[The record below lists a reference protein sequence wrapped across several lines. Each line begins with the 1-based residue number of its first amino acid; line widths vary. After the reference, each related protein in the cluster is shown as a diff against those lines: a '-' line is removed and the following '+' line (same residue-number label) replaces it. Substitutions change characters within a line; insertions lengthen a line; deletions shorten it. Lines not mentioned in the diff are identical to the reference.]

1 MKKLIMMM
9 AAALLTGTMSMNAQ
23 QSFHRDRIWTD
34 CGNAKI
40 EKMERKYDKKM
51 LHDYAKMERKQAKME
66 RKQAKEMRHYE
77 RKMMKDRQFR
87 TYDRVVVRDGRYR
100 PGYAYDRPR
109 IGTRVRHL
117 PPGAVRV
124 RRHGHVYYRAD
135 NVLYDILSTAA
146 GIVYAVTG
154 YCS

>member
-9 AAALLTGTMSMNAQ
+9 AAALLAGTMSMNAQ
-23 QSFHRDRIWTD
+23 QSFRKDRIWND
-34 CGNAKI
+34 RGNAKI
-40 EKMERKYDKKM
+40 EKMERKHDKKM
-51 LHDYAKMERKQAKME
+51 LHEYAKME

-77 RKMMKDRQFR
+77 RKMMKDRKFR
-87 TYDRVVVRDGRYR
+87 AYDRVVVRDGRYR

-135 NVLYDILSTAA
+135 NVLYDILTTAA